1 MPDPVVSTDSDANGG
16 GEPAAILFTFGLLQR
31 EEVYPLDT
39 G

>member
-1 MPDPVVSTDSDANGG
+1 MPDPVVSTDSDANGR
-16 GEPAAILFTFGLLQR
+16 GEPAAVLFTSGLLQG